1 MSLLNKLDRND
12 CLLVSLLF
20 ASLSGF
26 YFRCSFITIIFVLLL
41 LTRIYFSKF
50 KMAFF
55 LVLVF
60 SPFFL
65 IRFWQFQENLFRQTI
80 PNRENYQLKVRI
92 YADEITV
99 DGNQLKAKAYDETD
113 KQKIIIYSRIENLQ
127 EKKFWENNRDNL
139 LCLVKGDIKKPQTP
153 TNFNQFNVRNYFLTQ
168 SITNQLNLS
177 SFDKICKWHPLTLF
191 EKIND
196 KIHFFRKSLI
206 DYLDSMP
213 SPLAEYARALIIGDV
228 EGCFYDQYPGI
239 SDLGLVHL
247 FSISGFQVTYF
258 FVFLRKSFKKICF
271 PKEFSLIL
279 IALLIPLFFIF
290 SGSVQ
295 SLLRPVIAA
304 ELSLFASYF
313 NLRIEKEKVWSFS
326 LIVGLLFSPMLLLN
340 LGGQLSYLLSFSLMF
355 IGHLKPFKQG
365 LLMSSVTVPII
376 LNSKFT
382 WHFLSMP
389 ANFFAIPIFGM
400 IIMPLIGLAIVLYP
414 FGTQPVY
421 FINYLVTLFADLIEM
436 ISRLPGKIIFGKLDD
451 YLVIP
456 LVCLILLSFDRRRK
470 IRIFSLAIVVG
481 TFITSFCL
489 IHFPIDGEFSA
500 FDIGQGDSLLLRTP
514 LNRKTVLIDTGGKVS
529 LPQEE
534 WQISKRNLNQAKSV
548 ILNYLQA
555 KGLDHLDF
563 LLLTH
568 GDMDHVGNAK
578 YLFSSIKIK
587 HLIVPLGMTITN
599 SFQREIKPYLG
610 KTDVIEVTN
619 QVRIQKFP
627 FQILHPFKS
636 GSAANEDSIAL
647 FAKIGNLNVLTA
659 GDLPQEGEREIESL
673 YPNLKIDLLKF
684 GHHGSKT
691 SSDINVLNNWQVKYG
706 IISAGRHNRYGHPK
720 RETLETISRL
730 KIHAFNT
737 QTNGMIR
744 FVYNN
749 DKSYFQTFTKD
760 FDDSK

>member
-12 CLLVSLLF
+12 CLLISLLF

-26 YFRCSFITIIFVLLL
+26 YFRCSFLTIIFVLLL
-41 LTRIYFSKF
+41 LVRIYFSKF
-50 KMAFF
+50 KIAFF

-65 IRFWQFQENLFRQTI
+65 IRFWQFQENLFLQTI

-99 DGNQLKAKAYDETD
+99 DGDQLKAKAYDETD
-113 KQKIIIYSRIENLQ
+113 RQKIIIYSRIENLQ

-139 LCLVKGDIKKPQTP
+139 LCLVKGDIKKPQRP

-168 SITNQLNLS
+168 SITNHLNLS
-177 SFDKICKWHPLTLF
+177 SFDKICRWHPLTLF

-365 LLMSSVTVPII
+365 LLMSSVTIPII

-400 IIMPLIGLAIVLYP
+400 VIMPLIGLAIVLHP

-421 FINYLVTLFADLIEM
+421 FINYLVTLFADLIEI

-514 LNRKTVLIDTGGKVS
+514 LNRKKVLIDTGGKVS

-534 WQISKRNLNQAKSV
+534 WQISKKSSHQAKSV

-555 KGLDHLDF
+555 KGLNHLDF

-587 HLIVPLGMTITN
+587 HLIVPLGMTKTN
-599 SFQREIKPYLG
+599 SFKREIKPYIG
-610 KTDVIEVTN
+610 KTNVIEVTN
-619 QVRIQKFP
+619 QVRIQNFP

-636 GSAANEDSIAL
+636 GSAANDDSIAL
-647 FAKIGNLNVLTA
+647 FAKIGNLNVLTT

-730 KIHAFNT
+730 NIRAFNT

-749 DKSYFQTFTKD
+749 GKSYFQTFTKD